1 MEKTYQELEEE
12 RDIQENLAESF
23 RKEALSWASIASSY
37 KKDYDS
43 KCKLLRKIKKIA
55 QGLTQLCTNCEEQME
70 QEECNDL
77 CNARRL
83 REILNL
89 INKDES

>member
-1 MEKTYQELEEE
+1 MMSLEEE
-12 RDIQENLAESF
+12 KEVYENLSESF

-37 KKDYDS
+37 KKDYDN

-55 QGLTQLCTNCEEQME
+55 QGLTQLCTNCEEQIE

-83 REILNL
+83 REILDIIEKNED
-89 INKDES
+89 KE